1 MSESLYLNPTAEKG
15 AVRALGED
23 IGYGRII
30 QLAHECWDESLEAKH
45 GIKNHSEGWT
55 LAAAD
60 IIRERRA
67 ARAEG
72 PAPVSAPLDRE
83 GVARIIDPDG
93 FARREQ
99 HLRVSAEWHEKAE
112 KFAATENP
120 APYPDGRFAVER
132 IVEAWRGVAEK
143 HATYAET
150 DVRHAYAKADAILAL
165 SQQVGLTTPAA
176 STDGAR

>member
-1 MSESLYLNPTAEKG
+1 MSELSP
-15 AVRALGED
+15 
-23 IGYGRII
+23 I
-30 QLAHECWDESLEAKH
+30 
-45 GIKNHSEGWT
+45 T
-55 LAAAD
+55 LAIHQWIKDDAPVSMKMTITPALVSALSD
-60 IIRERRA
+60 RIDA

>member
-1 MSESLYLNPTAEKG
+1 MSELSDYKRLVVEPDERAMRAKLAGLRGRVEAAEFSL
-15 AVRALGED
+15 AL
-23 IGYGRII
+23 
-30 QLAHECWDESLEAKH
+30 LL
-45 GIKNHSEGWT
+45 
-55 LAAAD
+55 
-60 IIRERRA
+60 A